1 MPVSILITSEIFYL
15 TSCRVSIIIRAST
28 GHCPFSGFHELPM
41 RNIPAINMI
50 AAPANMVPAVI
61 ACALPTKDD

>member
-1 MPVSILITSEIFYL
+1 
-15 TSCRVSIIIRAST
+15 
-28 GHCPFSGFHELPM
+28 M